1 MFFGLWYSAIHI
13 NMVRCG
19 FTRDGDVELV
29 LSRQG
34 AEASVNNRKR
44 ASSLPIDHQ
53 GAPPPARD
61 SKFPHFLAPDI
72 NGSGFIG
79 VVAATKA
86 GTITR
91 LSILR
96 WASGERRATLE
107 RLATD
112 WAV

>member
-1 MFFGLWYSAIHI
+1 
-13 NMVRCG
+13 MVRCG

-29 LSRQG
+29 LSSAQ
-34 AEASVNNRKR
+34 SVNNRKR

-53 GAPPPARD
+53 GAPPPVRD

-96 WASGERRATLE
+96 WASAERRATLE

>member
-1 MFFGLWYSAIHI
+1 
-13 NMVRCG
+13 MVRCG

-29 LSRQG
+29 LSTRG

-53 GAPPPARD
+53 GAPPPVRD

-96 WASGERRATLE
+96 WASAERRATLE